1 MATKRQL
8 MAILSEAGVTEAQ
21 RRELVLEW
29 TDGRTN
35 SVRGLTPGELDTLC
49 IKLTERQWKAQ
60 KEMDALRKRVIASL
74 FEYCKLTNR
83 PQTIDYVKAMACQ
96 FSSNNDFNK
105 ISETKLRACYN
116 FFLEQNKRFKRGLRM
131 TASFHLEAQNYN

>member
-29 TDGRTN
+29 TGGRTN

-49 IKLTERQWKAQ
+49 IKLTERLWKTQ
-60 KEMDALRKRVIASL
+60 KEIDKKRKRVIAVL

-83 PQTIDYVKAMACQ
+83 PQTIDYVKAIACQ
-96 FSSNNDFNK
+96 FSSNKDFNK
-105 ISETKLRACYN
+105 ISEIKLQSCYN
-116 FFLEQNKRFKRGLRM
+116 FYLAQNRDFKKGLRM